1 MTLENFSYDVADLAA
16 KDKAHMIHPW
26 VDLGLVKSSDPL
38 IIAEAEGAYVYNAQ
52 GQRMIDGIGGMWCVN
67 VGYGRDEIAQAIAD
81 QARKLAY
88 FSPFGIIGNPP
99 AINFAHRLTQYAPG
113 DLKHVFFT
121 TGGSTAVDSAL
132 RFVQFFNNFHGRPKK
147 KHIITREYAYHGSTF
162 LTASVSGKPAD
173 RGNMDLITET
183 IHHLPVPNPYRRP
196 EGMSVE
202 AFCDA
207 KVQDL
212 EDKILELGPENVA
225 CFIAEPLLAS
235 GGVIVPPPGYQ
246 RRTWEIC
253 RKYDVLYISDEVV
266 TGFGRLGHIFASK
279 PVFDIEPDII
289 TCAKGLTSGY
299 VPLGAFLVSDRLFNT
314 LTETAGKGQFFSN
327 GYTYSAHPVS
337 CAAGMANLDIIER
350 EDICGHVRE
359 LGPYFK
365 QRLGELID
373 LDMVGDVRGSHFM
386 VCVECTADKA
396 KKEVP
401 PADWQVA
408 KRIFEKCMPKGLLAR
423 PMGHLIVLSP
433 PLIINRAQIDEAVE
447 TLRAGIREVMDD
459 LKREGL
465 WRR

>member
-1 MTLENFSYDVADLAA
+1 MTLENFAYDVADLAA
-16 KDKAHMIHPW
+16 KDRAHMIHPW

-99 AINFAHRLTQYAPG
+99 AITFAHRLTQYAPG

-147 KHIITREYAYHGSTF
+147 KHIITRENAYHGSTF

-173 RGNMDLITET
+173 RGNMDLITDT
-183 IHHLPVPNPYRRP
+183 IHHLPAPNPYRRP
-196 EGMSVE
+196 AGMSLE

-207 KVQDL
+207 KVKDL
-212 EDKILELGPENVA
+212 EDKILELGAENVA

-246 RRTWEIC
+246 RRTWEVC
-253 RKYDVLYISDEVV
+253 RKHDVLYISDEVV
-266 TGFGRLGHIFASK
+266 TGFGRLGHVFASK
-279 PVFDIEPDII
+279 PVFEIEPDII
-289 TCAKGLTSGY
+289 TCAKGLISGY

-350 EDICGHVRE
+350 EDICGHVQR
-359 LGPYFK
+359 LGPYFRE
-365 QRLGELID
+365 RLGELID

-459 LKREGL
+459 LRREGL
-465 WRR
+465 WR

>member
-1 MTLENFSYDVADLAA
+1 MTLENFAYDVADLAA
-16 KDKAHMIHPW
+16 KDRAHMIHPW

-99 AINFAHRLTQYAPG
+99 AITFAHRLTQYAPG

-147 KHIITREYAYHGSTF
+147 KHIITRENAYHGSTF

-173 RGNMDLITET
+173 RGNMDLITDT
-183 IHHLPVPNPYRRP
+183 IHHLPAPNPYRRP
-196 EGMSVE
+196 AGMSLE

-207 KVQDL
+207 KVKDL
-212 EDKILELGPENVA
+212 EDKILELGAENVA

-246 RRTWEIC
+246 RRTWEVC
-253 RKYDVLYISDEVV
+253 RKHDVLYISDEVV
-266 TGFGRLGHIFASK
+266 TGFGRLGHVFASK

-350 EDICGHVRE
+350 EDICGHVQR
-359 LGPYFK
+359 LGPYFRE
-365 QRLGELID
+365 RLGELID

-459 LKREGL
+459 LRREGL
-465 WRR
+465 WR

>member
-1 MTLENFSYDVADLAA
+1 MTLENFAYDVADLAA
-16 KDKAHMIHPW
+16 KDRAHMIHPW

-99 AINFAHRLTQYAPG
+99 AITFAHRLTQYAPG

-147 KHIITREYAYHGSTF
+147 KHIITRENAYHGSTF

-173 RGNMDLITET
+173 RGNMDLITDT
-183 IHHLPVPNPYRRP
+183 IHHLPAPNPYRRP
-196 EGMSVE
+196 AGMSLE

-207 KVQDL
+207 KVKDL
-212 EDKILELGPENVA
+212 EDKILELGAENVA

-246 RRTWEIC
+246 RRTWEVC
-253 RKYDVLYISDEVV
+253 RKHDVLYISDEVV
-266 TGFGRLGHIFASK
+266 TGFGRLGHVFASK
-279 PVFDIEPDII
+279 PVFEIEPDII

-350 EDICGHVRE
+350 EDICGHVQR
-359 LGPYFK
+359 LGPYFRE
-365 QRLGELID
+365 RLGELID

-459 LKREGL
+459 LRREGL
-465 WRR
+465 WR